1 MQYANGI
8 LFSQAGRGNIQLVN
22 LDISGQ
28 YATGILPSIQ
38 VLSNCN
44 YSAHI
49 RRKKKALHSQCFCSN
64 RQLPILPGRLQPST
78 FGVYVLNYCVRNGN
92 RWDHIAIITGYS
104 SLSFSSIALSFVIQL
119 SQCTSDVHLHRFIS
133 SFRALK
139 KKSFAILLKILMY
152 PQH

>member
-1 MQYANGI
+1 MGRSVGIEPTHAGATIQCVNHFTTTAILYFLDLRKYAI
-8 LFSQAGRGNIQLVN
+8 AYFPSQV
-22 LDISGQ
+22 
-28 YATGILPSIQ
+28 
-38 VLSNCN
+38 
-44 YSAHI
+44 
-49 RRKKKALHSQCFCSN
+49 CSN

-92 RWDHIAIITGYS
+92 RWVHIAIITGYS

-152 PQH
+152 LQHYTETKIFSS